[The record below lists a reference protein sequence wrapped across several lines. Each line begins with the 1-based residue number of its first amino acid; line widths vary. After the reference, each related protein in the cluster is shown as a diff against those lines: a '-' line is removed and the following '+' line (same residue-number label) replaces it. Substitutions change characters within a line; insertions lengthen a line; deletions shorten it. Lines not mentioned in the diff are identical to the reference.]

1 MINTYISHGHT
12 SAFCLC
18 FDCPHLLD
26 KVFIHVAE
34 FASIKDKS
42 ETVDP
47 VLLGGVFNVARLS
60 GHQQARELSRELP
73 RANCTPTSAV
83 SWTWP
88 SRIFPTS

>member
-1 MINTYISHGHT
+1 
-12 SAFCLC
+12 
-18 FDCPHLLD
+18 
-26 KVFIHVAE
+26 
-34 FASIKDKS
+34 
-42 ETVDP
+42 VDP
-47 VLLGGVFNVARLS
+47 VLLSGVFNVARLS